1 MEQKYNQTQNIRCEI
16 ANNRLFLYLGH
27 CVLAGDLCCMMSFGF
42 LLAFYNPGNCTH
54 FLVIRASEHPEDEN
68 SSFLASGLIDML
80 ACDFFPSSAIGPF
93 GSLHFYTKFRKLP
106 RCFCCY
112 FVLGNRGGVGA
123 G

>member
-1 MEQKYNQTQNIRCEI
+1 
-16 ANNRLFLYLGH
+16 
-27 CVLAGDLCCMMSFGF
+27 MMSFGF

-54 FLVIRASEHPEDEN
+54 FLVIRASENPEDEN

-106 RCFCCY
+106 RCFCY
-112 FVLGNRGGVGA
+112 FVVGNRSGVRA

>member
-1 MEQKYNQTQNIRCEI
+1 MKI
-16 ANNRLFLYLGH
+16 
-27 CVLAGDLCCMMSFGF
+27 
-42 LLAFYNPGNCTH
+42 
-54 FLVIRASEHPEDEN
+54 

-93 GSLHFYTKFRKLP
+93 EILHVYTKFRNLK

-112 FVLGNRGGVGA
+112 SVVGNRSGVGA

>member
-1 MEQKYNQTQNIRCEI
+1 MK
-16 ANNRLFLYLGH
+16 
-27 CVLAGDLCCMMSFGF
+27 M
-42 LLAFYNPGNCTH
+42 
-54 FLVIRASEHPEDEN
+54 
-68 SSFLASGLIDML
+68 SSFLASGVTDTL

-93 GSLHFYTKFRKLP
+93 GSLHFDTKFRKLP